1 MLVFLLHVSL
11 QLGLTWTYF
20 RVQTHTVCC
29 PLSLLVQCF
38 SITGSIFP
46 ERPIHDRRN
55 VAVNMLLRCSD
66 GLIINMTTIMR
77 LTLTFKGTNT
87 HTHTPPHTHTHSGA
101 LSDIVLWWWTLP
113 RNTSLHL
120 THALRVLIVLT
131 TKV

>member
-87 HTHTPPHTHTHSGA
+87 HTHTPPHTHTHTHT
-101 LSDIVLWWWTLP
+101 LSITGRSRSAKP
-113 RNTSLHL
+113 RKRRCERQTEEMFYLK
-120 THALRVLIVLT
+120 T
-131 TKV
+131 TVH